1 MQELL
6 SHLKKYIW
14 SGDNSRYI
22 LPPWETIKIPTSKLV
37 FGFFHIIKSF
47 LKKSYPRYESFHLK
61 SRQLTIYFEE
71 KPFFPREER
80 SFEQQHQPFL
90 EIQKKFKEKTGIF
103 FPFTKILPWIVF
115 VWNPSLSSKQFLFDT
130 PRIFGCII
138 ISIRHTAL
146 DSITLQTV

>member
-71 KPFFPREER
+71 KPFFPQEER

-90 EIQKKFKEKTGIF
+90 EIQKKLKKNREFHFPSQKIF
-103 FPFTKILPWIVF
+103 LE
-115 VWNPSLSSKQFLFDT
+115 LFLFET
-130 PRIFGCII
+130 LPCLPNNF
-138 ISIRHTAL
+138 SLTLLEYLAAL
-146 DSITLQTV
+146 